1 MASRSKVKNWILS
14 KLIQLLTII
23 QIICLVIFVFAS
35 FPFPSTLLPYMSEV
49 SYYLSPYLCFFLE
62 ESERKKIP
70 TLASMVFVNICL
82 IYCTWMEKPSFDYW
96 QWRVEKTGR
105 GLLVWLIIIGLV
117 STKFLKK
124 RPCEKSLVDFCTYAL
139 LLALKINLLYPEKHR
154 DGQGFRSAK
163 DR

>member
-1 MASRSKVKNWILS
+1 MGSVNVGNVKNYYEGGRI
-14 KLIQLLTII
+14 TMPE
-23 QIICLVIFVFAS
+23 A
-35 FPFPSTLLPYMSEV
+35 
-49 SYYLSPYLCFFLE
+49 SYYLCWYIRFLK
-62 ESERKKIP
+62 ESEHKNYA
-70 TLASMVFVNICL
+70 LASIIVVNVCL